1 MSLYIDLDTNGT
13 VDAIECPSTFFGWAD
28 TEYFECVLCG
38 EFTVLPTIVP
48 DLVILFRKGS
58 HKDEEVNRIATDLL
72 RRKTRKVYGQAFLL
86 QGKADGKDLRGMDF
100 NRASHWCCALRG
112 WEGGV

>member
-1 MSLYIDLDTNGT
+1 MKFYIELRPDGT

-28 TEYFECVLCG
+28 KEYFECKFLG
-38 EFTVLPTIVP
+38 EFTVLPSIVP

-58 HKDEEVNRIATDLL
+58 HKGEEENRIATDLL
-72 RRKTRKVYGQAFLL
+72 RRKNRKVYGKAFLL
-86 QGKADGKDLRGMDF
+86 QGKADGKDLCGMDF

-112 WEGGV
+112 W